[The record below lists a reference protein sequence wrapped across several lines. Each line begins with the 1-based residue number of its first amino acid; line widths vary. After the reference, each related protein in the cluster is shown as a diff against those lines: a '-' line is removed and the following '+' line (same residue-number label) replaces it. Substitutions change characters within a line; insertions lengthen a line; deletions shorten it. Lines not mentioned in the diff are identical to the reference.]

1 MFSKHDY
8 SEIRGRNM
16 LGKKLFSVSVS
27 AWASSLC
34 WPWVPV
40 SAGMAGW
47 WSLGLLR
54 LQTITTLTS
63 TPALPSS
70 HQEGAVYSISCL
82 SSFVLIH
89 GIFHPILHTF
99 NNSESI
105 QREINKSCI
114 SWYLFVLKRERP
126 PEKWKLIISMNV
138 ESYRFHSYKTLTI
151 HFIFR

>member
-16 LGKKLFSVSVS
+16 LGKKLFSVS

-34 WPWVPV
+34 WPWV
-40 SAGMAGW
+40 SCLRWNGW
-47 WSLGLLR
+47 LV
-54 LQTITTLTS
+54 ITGSFEVTNNYYINQHSSTPELTS
-63 TPALPSS
+63 GWRLCTVSLVFHHLFS
-70 HQEGAVYSISCL
+70 Y
-82 SSFVLIH
+82 

>member
-1 MFSKHDY
+1 MFWKHDY

-27 AWASSLC
+27 AWASLLSAD
-34 WPWVPV
+34 PESPV

-63 TPALPSS
+63 TPELTSGGRLCTVS
-70 HQEGAVYSISCL
+70 LVFHHLFSY
-82 SSFVLIH
+82 

>member
-1 MFSKHDY
+1 MFWKHDY

-70 HQEGAVYSISCL
+70 GGRLCTVSLVFHHLFSY
-82 SSFVLIH
+82 